1 MDRLLTTFA
10 LLCSTVALSAQTAPA
25 TDNEQLRQF
34 EGNYLFHGTDPHCDA
49 IAGKP
54 YSYYECNVVAMGD
67 ELRLTGFVGD
77 IDSQEQPYFKG
88 VYNADEKTIYFS
100 CGPDADGESIYD
112 EEHRRFFVYD
122 FTLNVGTDAD
132 GRLTLS
138 RPGPFWFYAS
148 LNNNWPRASYS
159 SLTFTKDAPMPVWN
173 GNIIHH
179 VAEPT
184 TLDELLTYT
193 IEFENARKVS
203 AANTSIQ
210 GYIFDEDGELFALA
224 MVDGVIDA
232 IGSLQISESC
242 ATIHFV
248 RLTDFD
254 VDGADSR
261 PLAGQNKRP
270 ATPGM
275 ATVLF
280 RRNGFSVDGN
290 IIKED
295 IVRTYSLRQ

>member
-1 MDRLLTTFA
+1 MNRLLTTFA
-10 LLCSTVALSAQTAPA
+10 LLCSTAALSAQTLPA

-34 EGNYLFHGTDPHCDA
+34 EGAYLFHGTDPHCDA
-49 IAGKP
+49 IAGRP
-54 YSYYECNVVAMGD
+54 YSYYECHVVAVGD

-77 IDSQEQPYFKG
+77 IDSEEQPYFKG
-88 VYNADEKTIYFS
+88 VYNADEKSIYFS

-112 EEHRRFFVYD
+112 EEQRRFFVYD
-122 FTLNVGTDAD
+122 FTLNVSTDAD

-148 LNNNWPRASYS
+148 INNNWPRASYS

-173 GNIIHH
+173 GNINHLNPD
-179 VAEPT
+179 PT
-184 TLDELLTYT
+184 SLDELLTYT
-193 IEFENARKVS
+193 IEFENAHKVS
-203 AANTSIQ
+203 SADTSIQ
-210 GYIFDEDGELFALA
+210 GYIFNEDGELFALT

-232 IGSLQISESC
+232 IGSLKTFESR

-248 RLTDFD
+248 RLSDFS
-254 VDGADSR
+254 VDDADSR
-261 PLAGQNKRP
+261 PLAGLNKRP

-280 RRNGFSVDGN
+280 RRNSFKVDGN
-290 IIKED
+290 IVQED
-295 IVRTYSLRQ
+295 IVHQFRLR